1 MWVRS
6 LGGEDLL
13 EKVMATHSSNLAER
27 MPWTEEPGRLQF
39 MGCKES
45 DITEATL
52 HTHTHMQTFHL
63 YYKNFLSVES
73 YGICDVLI
81 WFGLMSSGFIHVIA

>member
-1 MWVRS
+1 MWVQS

-13 EKVMATHSSNLAER
+13 EKVMATHPSNPAGR
-27 MPWTEEPGRLQF
+27 MPRTEEPGRLQS

-52 HTHTHMQTFHL
+52 HTHTHVHTFHL
-63 YYKNFLSVES
+63 YCKNLSVES
-73 YGICDVLI
+73 YGICDALI
-81 WFGLMSSGFIHVIA
+81 WLGLMSSGFIHVIA